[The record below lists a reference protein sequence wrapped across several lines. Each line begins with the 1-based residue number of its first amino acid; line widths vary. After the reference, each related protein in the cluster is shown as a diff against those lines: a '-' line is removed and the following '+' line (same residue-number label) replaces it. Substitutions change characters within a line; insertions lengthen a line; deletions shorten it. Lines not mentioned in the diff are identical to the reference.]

1 MESKMSEENLAVVD
15 PAPEPIATAVS
26 EPEVSAPEVAEE
38 QQSKTFTQEE
48 LDAAIG
54 KRLAR
59 EQRKWEREQAQ
70 RVAETQTLRAAPV
83 QSVDQFESTEAYAD
97 ALAYQKAEQLIAQR
111 EAAKQ
116 QSQVLESYHEREEE
130 ARSKYEDFEQVA
142 YNPKLRITNVMAE
155 AIQSSDIGPELA
167 YHLGTNPKEADRI
180 SKLSPFAQAKE
191 IGRIEAK
198 LAADPP
204 VKRTSSAP
212 APISPVSAR
221 STGSPAYDTTDPR
234 SIKTMSDSQW
244 IEADRARQRKK
255 WEAQANR

>member
-26 EPEVSAPEVAEE
+26 EPEVSAPEVADE

-116 QSQVLESYHEREEE
+116 QSQVLESYHEKEEE

-142 YNPKLRITNVMAE
+142 YNPKLPITNVMAE

-167 YHLGTNPKEADRI
+167 YHLGINPKEADRI
-180 SKLSPFAQAKE
+180 SKLSPLAQAKE

-234 SIKTMSDSQW
+234 SIKTMTDSQW
-244 IEADRARQRKK
+244 IEAERARQMKK
-255 WEAQANR
+255 WQAQANR